1 MLSGGGLIS
10 RSARRHYAG
19 IVSDIDLVVSRIN
32 ADLCALTDQS
42 VATMRKLRRHWSAT
56 LRNRSA
62 EEVIAIALQLFERFH
77 HRWIAYELVAS
88 HPLALSLLGPHDVER
103 FAGQLSSW
111 ADVDQFGV
119 LLAGAAWRAGRIDD
133 RTVHAWAVRSDRH
146 WRRAALV
153 ATVPL
158 NTRSRGGSGDPQ
170 RTLAVCEMLADDR
183 DELVTKAM
191 SWALRALAVHD
202 PGAVEAFLAAHQDA
216 LAARVKR
223 EVRNKLIT
231 GRKRPPRLTT

>member
-1 MLSGGGLIS
+1 M
-10 RSARRHYAG
+10 
-19 IVSDIDLVVSRIN
+19 VKRIN
-32 ADLCALTDQS
+32 ADLSTLTDQS
-42 VATMRKLRRHWSAT
+42 VAAMRKRRRHWSAT

-62 EEVIAIALQLFERFH
+62 EDVIAIALQLIERFDH
-77 HRWIAYELVAS
+77 RYRWIAYELVAC
-88 HPLALSLLGPHDVER
+88 HPLALGLLGPHVVER
-103 FAGQLSSW
+103 FAGQMGSW

-133 RTVHAWAVRSDRH
+133 RTIHAWAVRSDHH

-158 NTRSRGGSGDPQ
+158 NTRSRGGSGDAQ
-170 RTLAVCEMLADDR
+170 RTLAVCEILADDR

-202 PGAVEAFLAAHQDA
+202 PGAVAAFLAAHQAA
-216 LAARVKR
+216 LAPRVKR
-223 EVRNKLIT
+223 EVRNKLWA
-231 GRKRPPRLTT
+231 KHH